1 MDYKLFTTFQIKPH
15 VTCFISFKY
24 LMVPVLL
31 STLIKFLTRHN
42 RSATSVKV
50 SAYLTPYP
58 MVCWVSSENRK
69 HEVKSLMAEA
79 QGTKLSFA

>member
-1 MDYKLFTTFQIKPH
+1 M
-15 VTCFISFKY
+15 Y
-24 LMVPVLL
+24 LVVPVLL
-31 STLIKFLTRHN
+31 STLIKFLTRPD